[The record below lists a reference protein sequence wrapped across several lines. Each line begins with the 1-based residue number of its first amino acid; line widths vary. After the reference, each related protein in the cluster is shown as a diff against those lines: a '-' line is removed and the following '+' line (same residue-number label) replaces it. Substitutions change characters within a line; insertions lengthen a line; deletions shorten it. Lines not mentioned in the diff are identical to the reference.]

1 MIRLTEIIKGDK
13 AENFQKVLDDVIDN
27 TFGYTDGPFTF
38 TSVDYDTFTFGFL
51 ITFNLLSIIILVVY
65 VLSIRSMNG
74 EETEQSEETSEDGKQ
89 RI

>member
-1 MIRLTEIIKGDK
+1 MY
-13 AENFQKVLDDVIDN
+13 VI
-27 TFGYTDGPFTF
+27 FLVPLLLSTF

-74 EETEQSEETSEDGKQ
+74 EETEQSEETSDITYK
-89 RI
+89 RIGIMFGPSMLL